1 MENTLELLDDTVKYL
16 KENYPDMPKHIFENL
31 NEVKLELMHT
41 NQIFKMS
48 ENIFGK
54 GKKIKP
60 KDILDEL
67 SSLNDASTK
76 TPYFDID
83 WIKKK
88 FMK

>member
-1 MENTLELLDDTVKYL
+1 MKNSIELLEDTVKYL
-16 KENYPDMPKHIFENL
+16 KENYSEMPKYIFENL
-31 NEVKLELMHT
+31 DKVKLELKQT
-41 NQIFKMS
+41 ETLFNLS
-48 ENIFGK
+48 EKIMGK

-67 SSLNDASTK
+67 SSLKDASTK
-76 TPYFDID
+76 MPLLDID